1 MRNIRDV
8 LTEKELE
15 LEAVKRQVEALRL
28 VVPLL
33 SEESGGLNTPQPDQ
47 IVWKDATT
55 GVPVKAWPQQG

>member
-15 LEAVKRQVEALRL
+15 LEAVKRQVEALPL

-47 IVWKDATT
+47 IVWKDAIT